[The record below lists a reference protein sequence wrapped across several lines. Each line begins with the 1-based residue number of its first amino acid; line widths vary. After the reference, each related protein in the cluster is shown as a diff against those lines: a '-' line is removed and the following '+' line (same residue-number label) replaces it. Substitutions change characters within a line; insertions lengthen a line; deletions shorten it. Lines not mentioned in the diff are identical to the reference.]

1 MNMPRKSQRISG
13 LHAKGRNRP
22 HTWLVGPDEYKH
34 SMYIPFLKMRAQAK
48 FRGDSF
54 ELEFEDFYNIWNG
67 SWHLRGR
74 GSSDLVL
81 ARIDWEAG
89 WHPDNIHLITRNE
102 QCKKQGEYKQG
113 LKGLV

>member
-1 MNMPRKSQRISG
+1 
-13 LHAKGRNRP
+13 
-22 HTWLVGPDEYKH
+22 
-34 SMYIPFLKMRAQAK
+34 
-48 FRGDSF
+48 
-54 ELEFEDFYNIWNG
+54 
-67 SWHLRGR
+67 
-74 GSSDLVL
+74 VL